1 MFVYTVGGEKAA
13 RDLRYLIGDM
23 YGALFCQN
31 RIEEEI

>member
-1 MFVYTVGGEKAA
+1 MFVYTVGEEKAA

-23 YGALFCQN
+23 YFCQN